1 MKNKLL
7 RKSVIVT
14 GASSGIGKATVIKLI
29 QSGYQV
35 FGLARRYDKLVNLFS
50 SESVS
55 KENKKEDFYIPIEF
69 DITKP
74 ETFNNVLDVIIST
87 TANENTV
94 YGLVNN
100 AGYVEPGAIEDISMN
115 NLRSQFETNFFGL
128 VGFTK
133 KVLPLMMIRRNEEE
147 GGGEGEG
154 GGGRIV
160 NVSSFAGLISLPLIG
175 AYSATK
181 FALEAVS
188 DALRIE
194 VWNKNIKIITINP
207 GVIETDI
214 YNVLKTRI
222 DDLINNNNNS
232 SNNNNGYSRF
242 IEAYNKYFI
251 KTNYNGLKSS
261 VVADVICN
269 SISSPNP
276 KQKYIIGSTKEKIAI
291 KLRPFIPDK
300 LLSSLIAKQIHH
312 E

>member
-50 SESVS
+50 SELVS
-55 KENKKEDFYIPIEF
+55 KENKKEDLYIPIEF

-74 ETFNNVLDVIIST
+74 ETFNNVLDIIIST

-147 GGGEGEG
+147 EEE

-214 YNVLKTRI
+214 YDVLKTRT

-232 SNNNNGYSRF
+232 SSNNNGYSRF

-261 VVADVICN
+261 VVADVICK

-291 KLRPFIPDK
+291 RLRPFIPDK

>member
-1 MKNKLL
+1 LKNKLL
-7 RKSVIVT
+7 KKSVIVT

-55 KENKKEDFYIPIEF
+55 KENKKEDLYIPIEF

-74 ETFNNVLDVIIST
+74 ETFNNVLDIIIST

-100 AGYVEPGAIEDISMN
+100 AGYVEPGAIEDISMD

-147 GGGEGEG
+147 GGG
-154 GGGRIV
+154 RIV

-181 FALEAVS
+181 YALEAVS

-214 YNVLKTRI
+214 YDVLKTRI

-232 SNNNNGYSRF
+232 NNNGYSRF

-261 VVADVICN
+261 VVADVICK

-291 KLRPFIPDK
+291 RLRPFIPDK

-312 E
+312 ES

>member
-1 MKNKLL
+1 M

-29 QSGYQV
+29 ESGYQV
-35 FGLARRYDKLVNLFS
+35 FGLARRYDKLVTLFS
-50 SESVS
+50 SEFVS
-55 KENKKEDFYIPIEF
+55 KENKKEDLYIPIEF

-74 ETFNNVLDVIIST
+74 ETFNDILGNILSR
-87 TANENTV
+87 ANENTI

-115 NLRSQFETNFFGL
+115 NLRDQFETNFFGL

-133 KVLPLMMIRRNEEE
+133 KVLPLMMTGRNKDK
-147 GGGEGEG
+147 

-160 NVSSFAGLISLPLIG
+160 NISSLAGLISLPLIG

-181 FALEAVS
+181 YALEAVS

-214 YNVLKTRI
+214 YDVLKTRR
-222 DDLINNNNNS
+222 DDLINNK
-232 SNNNNGYSRF
+232 NNNNTAERSRF
-242 IEAYNKYFI
+242 IGAYNKYFT
-251 KTNYNGLKSS
+251 KGKYTGLKSS

-276 KQKYIIGSTKEKIAI
+276 KQKYIIGSSKEKIAV
-291 KLRPFIPDK
+291 KLKPFIPDK
-300 LLSSLIAKQIHH
+300 LLSSLVAKRIHP

>member
-1 MKNKLL
+1 M

-29 QSGYQV
+29 ESGYQV
-35 FGLARRYDKLVNLFS
+35 FGLARRYDKLVTLFS

-55 KENKKEDFYIPIEF
+55 KANKEEDVYIPIEF

-74 ETFNNVLDVIIST
+74 ETFNDILGNILSR
-87 TANENTV
+87 ANENTV

-115 NLRSQFETNFFGL
+115 NLRDQFETNFFGL

-133 KVLPLMMIRRNEEE
+133 KVLPLMMTGRNKDK
-147 GGGEGEG
+147 

-160 NVSSFAGLISLPLIG
+160 NVSSLAGLISLPLIG

-181 FALEAVS
+181 YALEAVS

-214 YNVLKTRI
+214 YDVLKTRR
-222 DDLINNNNNS
+222 DDLINHKNNTAER
-232 SNNNNGYSRF
+232 SRF
-242 IEAYNKYFI
+242 IGAYNKYFT
-251 KTNYNGLKSS
+251 KGKYTGLKSS

-276 KQKYIIGSTKEKIAI
+276 KQKYIIGSSKEKIAV
-291 KLRPFIPDK
+291 KLRPYIPDN
-300 LLSSLIAKQIHH
+300 LLSSVVAKRINP

>member
-1 MKNKLL
+1 LKNKLL

-50 SESVS
+50 SELVS
-55 KENKKEDFYIPIEF
+55 KENKKEDLYIPIEF

-74 ETFNNVLDVIIST
+74 ETFNNVLDIIIST

-133 KVLPLMMIRRNEEE
+133 KVLPLMMIRRNEKE
-147 GGGEGEG
+147 GGGG
-154 GGGRIV
+154 GRGRIV

-181 FALEAVS
+181 YALEAVS

-214 YNVLKTRI
+214 YDVLKTRT

-232 SNNNNGYSRF
+232 SSNNNGYSRF

-261 VVADVICN
+261 VVADVICK

-291 KLRPFIPDK
+291 RLRPFIPDK

>member
-1 MKNKLL
+1 MRN
-7 RKSVIVT
+7 SVIVT

-29 QSGYQV
+29 ESGYQV
-35 FGLARRYDKLVNLFS
+35 FGLARRYDKLVTLFS

-55 KENKKEDFYIPIEF
+55 KENKKEDLYIPIEF

-74 ETFNNVLDVIIST
+74 ETFNDILGNILSR
-87 TANENTV
+87 ANENTI

-115 NLRSQFETNFFGL
+115 NLRDQFETNFFGL

-133 KVLPLMMIRRNEEE
+133 KVLPIMMTGRNKE
-147 GGGEGEG
+147 GG

-160 NVSSFAGLISLPLIG
+160 NVSSLAGLISLPLIG

-181 FALEAVS
+181 YALEAVS

-194 VWNKNIKIITINP
+194 LWNKNIKIITINP

-214 YNVLKTRI
+214 YDVLKTRR
-222 DDLINNNNNS
+222 DDLINNK
-232 SNNNNGYSRF
+232 NNNNNNTAERSRF
-242 IEAYNKYFI
+242 IGAYNKYFT
-251 KTNYNGLKSS
+251 KGKYTGLKSS
-261 VVADVICN
+261 VVADIICN

-276 KQKYIIGSTKEKIAI
+276 KQKYIIGSSKEKIAV
-291 KLRPFIPDK
+291 KLKPFIPDK
-300 LLSSLIAKQIHH
+300 LLSSLVAKRIHP

>member
-1 MKNKLL
+1 ML

-55 KENKKEDFYIPIEF
+55 KENKKEDLYIPIEF
-69 DITKP
+69 DITKS
-74 ETFNNVLDVIIST
+74 ETFNNVLDIIIST
-87 TANENTV
+87 ATANENTV

-133 KVLPLMMIRRNEEE
+133 KVLPLMMIRRNEGERGEE
-147 GGGEGEG
+147 
-154 GGGRIV
+154 GRIV

-181 FALEAVS
+181 YALEAVS

-214 YNVLKTRI
+214 YDVLKTRI

-232 SNNNNGYSRF
+232 SNSNNNGYSRF

-261 VVADVICN
+261 VVADVICK

-276 KQKYIIGSTKEKIAI
+276 KQKYIIGSSKEKIAI
-291 KLRPFIPDK
+291 RLRPFIPDK

>member
-1 MKNKLL
+1 M
-7 RKSVIVT
+7 T

-50 SESVS
+50 SELVS
-55 KENKKEDFYIPIEF
+55 KENKKEDLYIPIEF

-74 ETFNNVLDVIIST
+74 ETFNNVLDIIIST

-115 NLRSQFETNFFGL
+115 NLRGQFETNFFGL

-133 KVLPLMMIRRNEEE
+133 KVLPLMMIRRNKGER
-147 GGGEGEG
+147 GGGE

-214 YNVLKTRI
+214 YDVLKTRI

-232 SNNNNGYSRF
+232 SSNNNGYSRF

-261 VVADVICN
+261 VVADVICK

-291 KLRPFIPDK
+291 RLRPFIPDK

>member
-1 MKNKLL
+1 M

-50 SESVS
+50 SELVS
-55 KENKKEDFYIPIEF
+55 KENKKEDLYIPIEF

-74 ETFNNVLDVIIST
+74 ETFNNVLDIIIST

-147 GGGEGEG
+147 EEE

-214 YNVLKTRI
+214 YDVLKTRI
-222 DDLINNNNNS
+222 DDLINNNNS
-232 SNNNNGYSRF
+232 SSSNNNGYSRF

-261 VVADVICN
+261 VVADVICK

-291 KLRPFIPDK
+291 RLRPFIPDK

>member
-1 MKNKLL
+1 LKNKLL

-50 SESVS
+50 SELVS
-55 KENKKEDFYIPIEF
+55 KENKKEDLYIPIEF

-74 ETFNNVLDVIIST
+74 ETFNNVLDIIIST

-133 KVLPLMMIRRNEEE
+133 KVLPLMMIRRNEE
-147 GGGEGEG
+147 GGG

-181 FALEAVS
+181 YALEAVS

-214 YNVLKTRI
+214 YDVLKTRT

-232 SNNNNGYSRF
+232 SSNNNGYSRF

-261 VVADVICN
+261 VVADVICK

-276 KQKYIIGSTKEKIAI
+276 KQKYIIGSTKEKIGI
-291 KLRPFIPDK
+291 RLRPFIPDK

>member
-1 MKNKLL
+1 
-7 RKSVIVT
+7 
-14 GASSGIGKATVIKLI
+14 
-29 QSGYQV
+29 
-35 FGLARRYDKLVNLFS
+35 
-50 SESVS
+50 
-55 KENKKEDFYIPIEF
+55 
-69 DITKP
+69 
-74 ETFNNVLDVIIST
+74 
-87 TANENTV
+87 
-94 YGLVNN
+94 
-100 AGYVEPGAIEDISMN
+100 MN

-147 GGGEGEG
+147 GERG

-181 FALEAVS
+181 YALEAVS

-214 YNVLKTRI
+214 YDVLKTRI
-222 DDLINNNNNS
+222 DDIINNNNS
-232 SNNNNGYSRF
+232 SSNNNGYSRF

-261 VVADVICN
+261 VVADVICK

-291 KLRPFIPDK
+291 RLRPFIPDK

>member
-1 MKNKLL
+1 LKNKLL

-55 KENKKEDFYIPIEF
+55 KENKKEDLYIPIEF

-133 KVLPLMMIRRNEEE
+133 KVLPLMMIRRNEE
-147 GGGEGEG
+147 GGG

-181 FALEAVS
+181 YALEAVS

-214 YNVLKTRI
+214 YDVLKTRT

-232 SNNNNGYSRF
+232 SSNNNGYSRF

-261 VVADVICN
+261 VVADVICK

-291 KLRPFIPDK
+291 RLRPFIPDK

>member
-1 MKNKLL
+1 M

-55 KENKKEDFYIPIEF
+55 KENKKEDLYIPIEF

-74 ETFNNVLDVIIST
+74 ETFNNVLDIIIST

-147 GGGEGEG
+147 GEG

-181 FALEAVS
+181 YALEAVS

-214 YNVLKTRI
+214 YDVLKTRI
-222 DDLINNNNNS
+222 DDLINNNNS
-232 SNNNNGYSRF
+232 SSNNNGYSRF

-261 VVADVICN
+261 VVADVICK

-291 KLRPFIPDK
+291 RLRPFIPDK

>member
-1 MKNKLL
+1 LL
-7 RKSVIVT
+7 RKSIIVT

-29 QSGYQV
+29 GSGYQV

-55 KENKKEDFYIPIEF
+55 KENKKEDLYIPIEF

-74 ETFNNVLDVIIST
+74 ETFNHVIDNIISS
-87 TANENTV
+87 TANGNIV

-115 NLRSQFETNFFGL
+115 NLRDQFETNFFGL

-133 KVLPLMMIRRNEEE
+133 KVLPLMMIRRNE
-147 GGGEGEG
+147 GEG
-154 GGGRIV
+154 GRRIV

-181 FALEAVS
+181 YALEAVS

-207 GVIETDI
+207 GVIETGI
-214 YNVLKTRI
+214 YDVMKTRI
-222 DDLINNNNNS
+222 DNLINENN
-232 SNNNNGYSRF
+232 NNNNGYSRF
-242 IEAYNKYFI
+242 IGAYNKYFI
-251 KTNYNGLKSS
+251 KRNHNGFKSS

-276 KQKYIIGSTKEKIAI
+276 KQKYIIGSTKEKIAVR
-291 KLRPFIPDK
+291 LRPFIPDK
-300 LLSSLIAKQIHH
+300 LLSSFIAKRIHH